1 MSRYFF
7 DTFNG
12 SAHVTDETGAELDD
26 MQAVRREASTALAEM
41 AAEVVPIEDR
51 LELFVDVRDEAGA
64 PVLKARA
71 IFEMF
76 E

>member
-7 DTFNG
+7 DTFDG

-26 MQAVRREASTALAEM
+26 IRAVRRRASRALAEM
-41 AAEVVPIEDR
+41 AAEAVPIEDR
-51 LELFVDVRDEAGA
+51 LELFVDVRDATGA
-64 PVLKARA
+64 KVLKARA

>member
-7 DTFNG
+7 DMFGG
-12 SAHVTDETGAELDD
+12 SAHVTDETGAELSDI
-26 MQAVRREASTALAEM
+26 QAVRRQASMALAEI

-64 PVLKARA
+64 RVLKARA

-76 E
+76 Q